1 MKYLSFK
8 QLFALLPLIMGVTYA
23 ATDSSSINMEV
34 VYAPY
39 VKIIG
44 TSLGNKVIDVDDIRG
59 NNVVNIGT
67 LGLESS
73 IIGGC
78 SFTLTSQY
86 GFSLKHSQGNQRL
99 TDYQLEY
106 MTNTITSNTT
116 LVIPCNTA
124 KTSIDFKATSKVK
137 KNPRPGFY
145 SDIITLTVTTP

>member
-1 MKYLSFK
+1 MKRLSYK
-8 QLFALLPLIMGVTYA
+8 LLFTLLPMIMGVTYA
-23 ATDSSSINMEV
+23 TTDSSTINLQV

-44 TSLGNKVIDVDDIRG
+44 TSLGKKVIDVGDIRG
-59 NNVVNIGT
+59 NNVVNIGV

-73 IIGGC
+73 LTGGC
-78 SFTLTSQY
+78 SLAFSSLY

-106 MTNTITSNTT
+106 MANTITSNVT

-145 SDIITLTVTTP
+145 SDTVTLTVTSP